1 MTKFNWRSRWIGR
14 PDAVMGGVDSPVLPA
29 PCFRKEFFLDGTTS
43 SACLKICGL
52 GYYECYLNGHNISDH
67 RLAPRTS
74 VYDRH
79 VWYDEFDV
87 SRYLVAGRNIV
98 GVLLGNG
105 FYNSSAV
112 DVWQFHC
119 ASWRDYPKLLL
130 ELNLGGK
137 TVLKSDSSWRV
148 GDSPIIFDAIRNG
161 EYYDARQ
168 ETAWLDSGFDDS
180 GWKQAR
186 IVPGPGGELRKDHAP
201 PCRILET
208 IPMRRLGVTE
218 CFDAGE
224 CLAGHVRILVAGPC
238 GAKIKFRYAE
248 RSDSCGHADT
258 ANQKPFIKTGEYQ
271 TDCYILAGAG
281 TPEEWEPRF
290 VYHGFRYVEVESDPG
305 VKLLKITAC
314 KVGTDF
320 TRIGGFVSGNPIFDR
335 LQLLTMRSYHANFV
349 GIPTDCPHREKN
361 GWTGDAMLASDT
373 GLYNFDSA
381 EAYAEWL
388 TSMRDCQ
395 RPSGQFPGIVPS
407 PGWGYNAGGG
417 PVWDSAI
424 FEIPYR
430 LYCFTGEIRYVEE
443 NYPAIVRHMEFC
455 ASLEEDGLVDFGIG
469 DWCHWDTR
477 RCTSVAYSA
486 TASYISGL
494 TVVSRFAALLGKRK
508 EALAFEKKREK
519 IRRAFNRKYYHGDGL
534 YGDGKMTELGTA
546 LFFDLPEPEEREKV
560 ARLLARTVEDN
571 HFRADFG
578 ILGAKYVPRVL
589 SENGYIDHAFRLF
602 TQEEYPGWGYWVKEG
617 ASALWEHWDGTHSR
631 AHIMFGDLSAW
642 FFRYVGGFR
651 YDFNRPGFRELAV
664 EPYFVRELH
673 HYRVEHRGYVLSR
686 EGELMSLIVPAGC
699 RANVRLPDGRAFS
712 VPAGCAKWKLKSEKN
727 K

>member
-1 MTKFNWRSRWIGR
+1 MTNFNWRSRWIGR

-186 IVPGPGGELRKDHAP
+186 IVPGPGGELLKDHAP

-224 CLAGHVRILVAGPC
+224 CLAGHVRILVAGPR

-248 RSDSCGHADT
+248 RIYDPVDFDKHGNKCDAKCRYQQYLFECPFFHLSSPLRG
-258 ANQKPFIKTGEYQ
+258 KPPFIIIFIT
-271 TDCYILAGAG
+271 L
-281 TPEEWEPRF
+281 
-290 VYHGFRYVEVESDPG
+290 YH
-305 VKLLKITAC
+305 
-314 KVGTDF
+314 
-320 TRIGGFVSGNPIFDR
+320 IF
-335 LQLLTMRSYHANFV
+335 
-349 GIPTDCPHREKN
+349 REK
-361 GWTGDAMLASDT
+361 S
-373 GLYNFDSA
+373 
-381 EAYAEWL
+381 
-388 TSMRDCQ
+388 TS
-395 RPSGQFPGIVPS
+395 
-407 PGWGYNAGGG
+407 
-417 PVWDSAI
+417 
-424 FEIPYR
+424 
-430 LYCFTGEIRYVEE
+430 
-443 NYPAIVRHMEFC
+443 
-455 ASLEEDGLVDFGIG
+455 
-469 DWCHWDTR
+469 
-477 RCTSVAYSA
+477 
-486 TASYISGL
+486 
-494 TVVSRFAALLGKRK
+494 
-508 EALAFEKKREK
+508 
-519 IRRAFNRKYYHGDGL
+519 NRK
-534 YGDGKMTELGTA
+534 KN
-546 LFFDLPEPEEREKV
+546 
-560 ARLLARTVEDN
+560 TV
-571 HFRADFG
+571 FA
-578 ILGAKYVPRVL
+578 
-589 SENGYIDHAFRLF
+589 
-602 TQEEYPGWGYWVKEG
+602 
-617 ASALWEHWDGTHSR
+617 
-631 AHIMFGDLSAW
+631 
-642 FFRYVGGFR
+642 
-651 YDFNRPGFRELAV
+651 
-664 EPYFVRELH
+664 
-673 HYRVEHRGYVLSR
+673 
-686 EGELMSLIVPAGC
+686 
-699 RANVRLPDGRAFS
+699 
-712 VPAGCAKWKLKSEKN
+712 
-727 K
+727 